1 MRIPYCGAHVV
12 VVVVLLQLLDE
23 RRSLLVLAA
32 LVLEPDA
39 DDARAE
45 SGHLDELVLHQRV
58 GARVGRVARAQR
70 VQLFLVQHRP
80 DARRLRVRRRRRRLP
95 AARRRRHVTRRTTS
109 ASARRLLLA
118 GQRRRFTCASNSRN
132 KAVVDRRL
140 RPPGVATR
148 EVTLSA
154 RKVVPRASVGLQQVL
169 LRTVYSQAQGF
180 VCAALQLGGDVEQ
193 P

>member
-80 DARRLRVRRRRRRLP
+80 DASRLRVR
-95 AARRRRHVTRRTTS
+95 
-109 ASARRLLLA
+109 
-118 GQRRRFTCASNSRN
+118 QR
-132 KAVVDRRL
+132 
-140 RPPGVATR
+140 
-148 EVTLSA
+148 
-154 RKVVPRASVGLQQVL
+154 
-169 LRTVYSQAQGF
+169 
-180 VCAALQLGGDVEQ
+180 
-193 P
+193 